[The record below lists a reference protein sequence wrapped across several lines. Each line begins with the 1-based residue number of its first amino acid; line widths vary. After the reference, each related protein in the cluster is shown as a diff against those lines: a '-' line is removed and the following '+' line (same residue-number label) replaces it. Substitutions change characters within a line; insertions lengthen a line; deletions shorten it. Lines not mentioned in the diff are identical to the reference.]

1 MGTLVLNL
9 PTFAFVVATRA
20 MLGAGAA
27 LLLADRLDAER
38 RRAIG
43 LSLLSIGAATTIPA
57 AIALMQGRNEGERL
71 LKHAVPVTPVM

>member
-1 MGTLVLNL
+1 MSTLVLNL

-38 RRAIG
+38 RRTIG

-57 AIALMQGRNEGERL
+57 AIALMQGRKEGERL